1 MAKIL
6 GLGLVIWFI
15 VFTIRVISL
24 GGIDPTYRDPEV
36 HLFQGIRENLT
47 QVIDQSLPSPQ
58 NALLSGILLGTQET
72 LPIFLKNELKITST
86 IHMVVVSGQN
96 LSILAGFAANLVS
109 FIGRKKTLFLTL
121 FVILFY
127 SLLTGLGVP
136 VFRAAVMALFAYL
149 AQILGKDRAGWWVL
163 FLTAGLML
171 IYNPNW
177 LLNISFQ
184 LSFLATF
191 GVVVVSPI
199 LAQFFKKVPEILKQD
214 LATTISAQ
222 ALVLPIIAFNFNQ
235 ISLAGIFANLLVLW
249 TIPLVMVSG
258 IITLILGSISSILG
272 QIAGLV
278 PGIMLTYFIDIV
290 SFFAKIPG
298 ASLNIEK
305 TSVIIWIGYYL
316 IVGAVIWIL
325 YKRDYRG

>member
-1 MAKIL
+1 MSRIFLAGIL
-6 GLGLVIWFI
+6 FWI
-15 VFTIRVISL
+15 VVFCFRTLSI
-24 GGIDPTYRDPEV
+24 GGIDPTYKDPGV
-36 HLFQGIRENLT
+36 DLLLGIRENLT

-58 NALLSGILLGTQET
+58 NALLSGILLGTQSN
-72 LPIFLKNELKITST
+72 LPIFLKNDLKTTST

-96 LSILAGFAANLVS
+96 LSMLAGFVMGMVTFL
-109 FIGRKKTLFLTL
+109 GRKKTVFLIM

-136 VFRAAVMALFAYL
+136 VLRAAIMVTFAYL
-149 AQILGKDRAGWWVL
+149 AQILGKDRSGWWVL
-163 FLTAGLML
+163 LLTAGLML

-199 LAQFFKKVPEILKQD
+199 LAQVLKKVPEILKQD

-222 ALVLPIIAFNFNQ
+222 VLVLPIIAFNFNQ
-235 ISLAGIFANLLVLW
+235 ISLAGVFANILILW

-258 IITLILGSISSILG
+258 IITLILGSLNPILG
-272 QIAGLV
+272 QISGLI
-278 PGIMLTYFIDIV
+278 PSIMLTYFIDIV
-290 SFFAKIPG
+290 SFFAKLPG

-305 TSVIIWIGYYL
+305 TSVIIWMGYYL
-316 IVGAVIWIL
+316 ILGAGIMIL
-325 YKRDYRG
+325 YRND